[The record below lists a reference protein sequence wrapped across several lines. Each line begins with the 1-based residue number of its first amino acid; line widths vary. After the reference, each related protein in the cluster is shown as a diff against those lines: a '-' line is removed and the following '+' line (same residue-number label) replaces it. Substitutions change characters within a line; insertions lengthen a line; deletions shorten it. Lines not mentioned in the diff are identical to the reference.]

1 MSSSNTFTR
10 DLTQTPLNDAYKYQ
24 SFSNYINNMKL
35 PTYSSICI
43 FCSSKETSSLMD
55 DGSFRKCKGCSRQF
69 KAAILR
75 NSQ

>member
-43 FCSSKETSSLMD
+43 FCSSKETTLLMD
-55 DGSFRKCKGCSRQF
+55 DGSFRKCNGCNRQF
-69 KAAILR
+69 KAVILH
-75 NSQ
+75 NS

>member
-10 DLTQTPLNDAYKYQ
+10 DLTQTSLNDAYKYN

-55 DGSFRKCKGCSRQF
+55 DGSFRKCKRCNRQF
-69 KAAILR
+69 KAVILH
-75 NSQ
+75 NS